1 LEVAAKYPTVVN
13 SALSTAG
20 TSTGFTYTAPA
31 LPIGFYRISVYA
43 VCTVGTAVATVD
55 ATLNYADTY
64 GAQTFPLIAFEPV
77 AGQYSEGSTVFYN
90 AVAGATP
97 TVVWTVSGGVV
108 TYIPQAI
115 VLERLA

>member
-1 LEVAAKYPTVVN
+1 
-13 SALSTAG
+13 
-20 TSTGFTYTAPA
+20 
-31 LPIGFYRISVYA
+31 
-43 VCTVGTAVATVD
+43 
-55 ATLNYADTY
+55 
-64 GAQTFPLIAFEPV
+64 
-77 AGQYSEGSTVFYN
+77 VFYN